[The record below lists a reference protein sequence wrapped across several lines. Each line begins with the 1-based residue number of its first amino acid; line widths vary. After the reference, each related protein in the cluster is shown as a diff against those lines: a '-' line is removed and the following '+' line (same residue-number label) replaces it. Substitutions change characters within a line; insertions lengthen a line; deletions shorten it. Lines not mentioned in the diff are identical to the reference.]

1 MVTFDFEQSG
11 EKSILRL
18 SGPLKKE
25 DAGELKRILL
35 NSLNGSSSLIVDVD
49 NVTSISLPCKQIFSS
64 INKKIVETGQRLVF
78 TGKPGKEVSLS
89 QW

>member
-18 SGPLKKE
+18 SGKLKKE

-35 NSLNGSSSLIVDVD
+35 NSLNGSSSLIVDIN

-64 INKKIVETGQRLVF
+64 INKKMEETGQLLVF
-78 TGKPGKEVSLS
+78 TGKSSKEVSVS
-89 QW
+89 QR